1 MTGVVANEISGVVD
15 MPDEVSV
22 KIKGEVDV
30 FRAYLELSVVR
41 KEGIYY
47 LTDPLTGEWRIVDQ
61 SAVPF
66 DLTNVGINVGKIMK
80 AMTDAAYVDNGV
92 GEGSWRITGKVLSQ
106 EISGIIFNAGQGHEV
121 RLEVWIRNIDGV
133 GLMPDKA
140 RIAGRVVDT
149 DTEDY
154 VRILTFEG
162 FNQPVT
168 IEKPPI

>member
-47 LTDPLTGEWRIVDQ
+47 LTDPLTGEWRIVDE

-66 DLTNVGINVGKIMK
+66 DLTNVGINVGNIMK
-80 AMTDAAYVDNGV
+80 AMTDAAYADGGY
-92 GEGSWRITGKVLSQ
+92 GEDSWRITGKVLSQ
-106 EISGIIFNAGQGHEV
+106 EISGIIYNAGQDHEV
-121 RLEVWIRNIDGV
+121 GLEVWIRNIDGI
-133 GLMPDKA
+133 GLMPEKS
-140 RIAGRVVDT
+140 RIQGRVVDT
-149 DTEDY
+149 DAENY
-154 VRILTFEG
+154 VRILTLGG
-162 FNQPVT
+162 FNEPVT